1 MLWLQTLRVLVLVFL
16 AAAQG
21 AVGESEGQK
30 LGSNPQDLRS
40 TEKPSEQSASI
51 EQQASTLQGQITAPA
66 IEPGAPRDA
75 RTAPLTAVL
84 GLTGSL
90 VAAISSREYIEL
102 VDLAG
107 RDWHPGKRGR
117 ISGPP
122 PAVLA
127 KLGIAPE
134 RWIDHVKAVKPKEGF
149 WRAIGSEEALAAKAA
164 AMGQHWLCG
173 LSIARSLQS

>member
-127 KLGIAPE
+127 KPGIAPE